1 MRPARRPPAKW
12 EKLELCGLVNDGD
25 SPGVGLEALLRFC
38 RVGSPKWVSL
48 LPACAST
55 GDVVLAPRSLC
66 LAASD
71 T

>member
-1 MRPARRPPAKW
+1 MRPPAKW

-25 SPGVGLEALLRFC
+25 SPGVGLKALLRFC